1 MPLPEVFADGIS
13 GVRIVGDT
21 VRLEF
26 ASLAHGDPKAP
37 AFEPRVRLVLPAS
50 ALPGMIDVLKKAQ
63 ESRQP
68 TRPGPKIVSA
78 V

>member
-1 MPLPEVFADGIS
+1 MPLPEVFADGIA

-26 ASLAHGDPKAP
+26 ASLAPGDPQAP
-37 AFEPRVRLVLPAS
+37 IFEPRLRVVLPAS
-50 ALPGMIDVLKKAQ
+50 ALPGVIDLLRRAQ
-63 ESRQP
+63 ETRQP
-68 TRPGPKIVSA
+68 KRPGPHIVSA